1 MMYLIP
7 ESFTVEVK
15 VSTNMDCRRSF
26 SFTQM
31 EYFNI
36 YLSNFS
42 FLQEECEV
50 IFGEVPADP
59 DLDPGPGL
67 ADEVLAV
74 LVLRGLVHPDGGD
87 AGGARVSVEQGRHHW
102 PGV

>member
-1 MMYLIP
+1 M
-7 ESFTVEVK
+7 
-15 VSTNMDCRRSF
+15 
-26 SFTQM
+26 
-31 EYFNI
+31 
-36 YLSNFS
+36 
-42 FLQEECEV
+42 

-87 AGGARVSVEQGRHHW
+87 AGGARVSVE
-102 PGV
+102 